1 MRIINKSQEK
11 IQVKTV
17 MPYWCVHGRSWVKFQ
32 AKNKDY
38 KIDIGYNSANIAVV
52 KCKLRCDWFVM
63 CRDDVSMEQL
73 LILCISSIN
82 IKS

>member
-11 IQVKTV
+11 IQDKTV
-17 MPYWCVHGRSWVKFQ
+17 MLYWFVHGRSWVKFQ

-52 KCKLRCDWFVM
+52 KCKLRYVIGF
-63 CRDDVSMEQL
+63 
-73 LILCISSIN
+73 LCVRMMSPWN
-82 IKS
+82 NC

>member
-11 IQVKTV
+11 IQDKTV
-17 MPYWCVHGRSWVKFQ
+17 MLYWFVHGRSWVKFQ

-52 KCKLRCDWFVM
+52 KCKLGYVIGLFCVGMMYPWNN
-63 CRDDVSMEQL
+63 C
-73 LILCISSIN
+73 
-82 IKS
+82 

>member
-11 IQVKTV
+11 IQDKTV
-17 MPYWCVHGRSWVKFQ
+17 MLYWFVHGRSWVKFQ

-52 KCKLRCDWFVM
+52 KCNLRYVIGF
-63 CRDDVSMEQL
+63 
-73 LILCISSIN
+73 LCVGMMSPWN
-82 IKS
+82 NC